1 MESRNDDGRG
11 TIRAGVILM
20 NKLSVIGLSESPFG
34 SEITSGDI
42 KDTLCFF
49 DDWEDRYRYIIDLG
63 KELPAISAS
72 CRTDDNLIIGCQS
85 QVWLVCE
92 YDEKNH
98 LLLMAVDSEAQIVK
112 GLAAIV
118 LSAFNKKTPQE
129 VTNFNI
135 DAFFGDIDL
144 FSHLSSMRGNGLRA
158 MVKKILHIA
167 KQYSD

>member
-1 MESRNDDGRG
+1 M
-11 TIRAGVILM
+11 T
-20 NKLSVIGLSESPFG
+20 KLSIVSLSESPFG
-34 SEITSGDI
+34 SEIKSGDI
-42 KDTLCFF
+42 KDTLIFF

-63 KELPAISAS
+63 KELSTVPVSY
-72 CRTDDNLIIGCQS
+72 RTDENLIVGCQS

-92 YDEKNH
+92 YDEINNM
-98 LLLMAVDSEAQIVK
+98 LLMAVDSEAQIVK

-118 LSAFNKKTPQE
+118 LSAFNKRTPQA

-135 DAFFGDIDL
+135 DTFFTDIDL

-167 KQYSD
+167 KQYS

>member
-1 MESRNDDGRG
+1 M
-11 TIRAGVILM
+11 T
-20 NKLSVIGLSESPFG
+20 KLSIASLSESPFG
-34 SEITSGDI
+34 SEIKSGDI
-42 KDTLCFF
+42 KDTLIFF

-63 KELPAISAS
+63 KELSTVPVSY
-72 CRTDDNLIIGCQS
+72 RTDENLIVGCQS

-92 YDEKNH
+92 YDEINNM
-98 LLLMAVDSEAQIVK
+98 LLMAVDSEAQIVK

-118 LSAFNKKTPQE
+118 LSAFNKRTPQA

-135 DAFFGDIDL
+135 DAFFTDIDL

-167 KQYSD
+167 KQYS

>member
-1 MESRNDDGRG
+1 MSNLPN
-11 TIRAGVILM
+11 TQI
-20 NKLSVIGLSESPFG
+20 SHSPFG
-34 SEITSGDI
+34 TKIKSEDI
-42 KDTLCFF
+42 ADTLCFF

-63 KELPAISAS
+63 KELPPLPVSFK
-72 CRTDDNLIIGCQS
+72 TDENLIVGCQS

-92 YDEKNH
+92 YDKTNN

-112 GLAAIV
+112 GLAGIV

-135 DAFFGDIDL
+135 EAFFTDIDL

-158 MVKKILHIA
+158 MVKKILYLA
-167 KQYSD
+167 KRS